1 MRQAVKRGMPV
12 IAIAR
17 DEVSEAEAQAFPTVK
32 WLQCDLAD
40 TDAVL
45 ALAQRNRI
53 DACIHAAAISN
64 EAYARP
70 DPRGAIATNV
80 GATAN
85 LLEAARL
92 ASWRRF
98 VLISTGSVFSAQQ
111 RHDKTD
117 RRGSGSWRRQRLQYD
132 QALRRTANAH
142 VSDRVRPVCRDSA
155 HLLGVRAADHQR
167 SADARADPV
176 ILLRALQGI
185 AIREGG
191 ADFAASFTYVAD
203 AAGGLLAAAT
213 APELR
218 HPTYHLGH
226 GVNFTAGEAA
236 AAVRSAVPG
245 AVIELTGGT
254 EPWTRYTRLRG
265 PLAGDRLRADTGYSP
280 THTLEAGV
288 RAYADWMRAQPYR
301 GGVEPCGTPDQCR
314 GHRQARFDLGAG
326 THADAVRLRRRGD
339 PAGACDPRTSSRGRW
354 KPRSAS
360 CWSASAPMCCGGCGA
375 TACISIGTWP
385 RRRHDAPPRPQ
396 PRE

>member
-1 MRQAVKRGMPV
+1 MTLLVTGATGHVGGEIVRQAMKRDMPV
-12 IAIAR
+12 IAVAR
-17 DEVSEAEAQAFPTVK
+17 DAVGEAEVQAFPSVK

-40 TDAVL
+40 TDAVM
-45 ALAQRNRI
+45 ALTARNRI

-98 VLISTGSVFSAQQ
+98 VLISTGSVFSLNSDTT
-111 RHDKTD
+111 RPI
-117 RRGSGSWRRQRLQYD
+117 LED
-132 QALRRTANAH
+132 QAPGVANVYSTTKLCAELLTSMYRTEYGLSAST
-142 VSDRVRPVCRDSA
+142 VRISWVFGPPIISDQPMRGPIPSY
-155 HLLGVRAADHQR
+155 
-167 SADARADPV
+167 
-176 ILLRALQGI
+176 LLRALQGI

-191 ADFAASFTYVAD
+191 AEFAASFTYVAD

-218 HPTYHLGH
+218 HPIYHLGH
-226 GVNFTAGEAA
+226 GVNFTAGQAA

-254 EPWTRYTRLRG
+254 EPWTRYTSLRG

-288 RAYADWMRAQPYR
+288 RAYADWMRAHPELWR
-301 GGVEPCGTPDQCR
+301 AGKTP
-314 GHRQARFDLGAG
+314 G
-326 THADAVRLRRRGD
+326 
-339 PAGACDPRTSSRGRW
+339 
-354 KPRSAS
+354 
-360 CWSASAPMCCGGCGA
+360 
-375 TACISIGTWP
+375 
-385 RRRHDAPPRPQ
+385 
-396 PRE
+396 

>member
-1 MRQAVKRGMPV
+1 MTLLVTGATGHVGGEIVRQAMKRDMPV
-12 IAIAR
+12 IAVAR
-17 DEVSEAEAQAFPTVK
+17 DAVGEAEAQAFPSVK

-40 TDAVL
+40 TDAVM
-45 ALAQRNRI
+45 ALTARNPI

-98 VLISTGSVFSAQQ
+98 VLISTGSVFSLNSDTT
-111 RHDKTD
+111 RPI
-117 RRGSGSWRRQRLQYD
+117 LED
-132 QALRRTANAH
+132 QAPGVANVYSTTKLCAELLTRMYRTEYGLSAST
-142 VSDRVRPVCRDSA
+142 VRISWVFGPPIISDQPMRGPIPSY
-155 HLLGVRAADHQR
+155 
-167 SADARADPV
+167 
-176 ILLRALQGI
+176 LLRALQGI

-191 ADFAASFTYVAD
+191 AEFAASFTYVAD

-218 HPTYHLGH
+218 HPIYHLGH
-226 GVNFTAGEAA
+226 GVNFTAGQAA

-254 EPWTRYTRLRG
+254 EPWTRYTSLRG

-288 RAYADWMRAQPYR
+288 RAYADWMRAHPELWR
-301 GGVEPCGTPDQCR
+301 AGKTP
-314 GHRQARFDLGAG
+314 G
-326 THADAVRLRRRGD
+326 
-339 PAGACDPRTSSRGRW
+339 
-354 KPRSAS
+354 
-360 CWSASAPMCCGGCGA
+360 
-375 TACISIGTWP
+375 
-385 RRRHDAPPRPQ
+385 
-396 PRE
+396 

>member
-1 MRQAVKRGMPV
+1 MTLLVTGATGHVGGEIVRQAMKRDMPV
-12 IAIAR
+12 IAVAR
-17 DEVSEAEAQAFPTVK
+17 DAVGEAEAQAFPSVK

-40 TDAVL
+40 TDAVK
-45 ALAQRNRI
+45 ALTARNRI

-98 VLISTGSVFSAQQ
+98 VLISTGSVFSLNSDTT
-111 RHDKTD
+111 RPI
-117 RRGSGSWRRQRLQYD
+117 LED
-132 QALRRTANAH
+132 QAPGVANVYSTTKLCAELLTSMYRTEYGLSAST
-142 VSDRVRPVCRDSA
+142 VRISWVFGPPIISDQPMRGPIPSY
-155 HLLGVRAADHQR
+155 
-167 SADARADPV
+167 
-176 ILLRALQGI
+176 LLRALQGI

-191 ADFAASFTYVAD
+191 AEFAASFTYVAD

-218 HPTYHLGH
+218 HPIYHLGH
-226 GVNFTAGEAA
+226 GVNFTAGQAA

-254 EPWTRYTRLRG
+254 EPWTRYTSLRG
-265 PLAGDRLRADTGYSP
+265 PLAGDRLRADTGYNP

-288 RAYADWMRAQPYR
+288 RAYADWMRAHPELWR
-301 GGVEPCGTPDQCR
+301 AGETP
-314 GHRQARFDLGAG
+314 G
-326 THADAVRLRRRGD
+326 
-339 PAGACDPRTSSRGRW
+339 
-354 KPRSAS
+354 
-360 CWSASAPMCCGGCGA
+360 
-375 TACISIGTWP
+375 
-385 RRRHDAPPRPQ
+385 
-396 PRE
+396 

>member
-1 MRQAVKRGMPV
+1 MTLLVTGATGHVGGEIVRQAMKRDMPV
-12 IAIAR
+12 IAVAR
-17 DEVSEAEAQAFPTVK
+17 DAVGEAEAQAFPSVK

-40 TDAVL
+40 TDAVM
-45 ALAQRNRI
+45 ALTARNRI

-98 VLISTGSVFSAQQ
+98 VLISTGSVFSLNSDTT
-111 RHDKTD
+111 RPI
-117 RRGSGSWRRQRLQYD
+117 LED
-132 QALRRTANAH
+132 QAPGVANVYSTTKLCAELLTRMYRTEYGLSAST
-142 VSDRVRPVCRDSA
+142 VRISWVFGPPIISDQPMRGPIPSY
-155 HLLGVRAADHQR
+155 
-167 SADARADPV
+167 
-176 ILLRALQGI
+176 LLRALQGI

-191 ADFAASFTYVAD
+191 AEFAASFTYVAD

-218 HPTYHLGH
+218 HPIYHLGH
-226 GVNFTAGEAA
+226 GVNFTAGQAA

-254 EPWTRYTRLRG
+254 EPWTRYTSLRG
-265 PLAGDRLRADTGYSP
+265 PLAGDRLRADTGYNP

-288 RAYADWMRAQPYR
+288 RAYADWMRAHPELWR
-301 GGVEPCGTPDQCR
+301 AGETP
-314 GHRQARFDLGAG
+314 G
-326 THADAVRLRRRGD
+326 
-339 PAGACDPRTSSRGRW
+339 
-354 KPRSAS
+354 
-360 CWSASAPMCCGGCGA
+360 
-375 TACISIGTWP
+375 
-385 RRRHDAPPRPQ
+385 
-396 PRE
+396 

>member
-1 MRQAVKRGMPV
+1 MTLLVTGATGHVGGEIVRQAMKRDMPV
-12 IAIAR
+12 IAVAR
-17 DEVSEAEAQAFPTVK
+17 DAVGEAEAQAFPSVK

-40 TDAVL
+40 TDAVK
-45 ALAQRNRI
+45 ALTARNRI

-64 EAYARP
+64 EAYAKP

-98 VLISTGSVFSAQQ
+98 VLISTGSVFSLNSDTT
-111 RHDKTD
+111 RPI
-117 RRGSGSWRRQRLQYD
+117 LED
-132 QALRRTANAH
+132 QAPGVANVYSTTKLCAELLTSMYRTEYGLSAST
-142 VSDRVRPVCRDSA
+142 VRISWVFGPPIISDQPMRGPIPSY
-155 HLLGVRAADHQR
+155 
-167 SADARADPV
+167 
-176 ILLRALQGI
+176 LLRALQGI

-191 ADFAASFTYVAD
+191 AEFAASFTYVAD

-218 HPTYHLGH
+218 HPIYHLGH
-226 GVNFTAGEAA
+226 GVNFTAGQAA

-254 EPWTRYTRLRG
+254 EPWTRYTSLRG

-288 RAYADWMRAQPYR
+288 RAYADWMRAHPELWR
-301 GGVEPCGTPDQCR
+301 AGETP
-314 GHRQARFDLGAG
+314 G
-326 THADAVRLRRRGD
+326 
-339 PAGACDPRTSSRGRW
+339 
-354 KPRSAS
+354 
-360 CWSASAPMCCGGCGA
+360 
-375 TACISIGTWP
+375 
-385 RRRHDAPPRPQ
+385 
-396 PRE
+396 

>member
-1 MRQAVKRGMPV
+1 MTLLVTGATGHVGGEIVRQAMKRDMPV
-12 IAIAR
+12 IAVAR
-17 DEVSEAEAQAFPTVK
+17 DAVGEAEVQAFPSVK

-40 TDAVL
+40 TDAVM
-45 ALAQRNRI
+45 ALTARNPI

-70 DPRGAIATNV
+70 DPHGAIATNV

-98 VLISTGSVFSAQQ
+98 VLISTGSVFSLNSDTT
-111 RHDKTD
+111 RPI
-117 RRGSGSWRRQRLQYD
+117 LED
-132 QALRRTANAH
+132 QAPGVANVYSTTKLCAELLTRMYRTEYGLSAST
-142 VSDRVRPVCRDSA
+142 VRISWVFGPPIISDQPMRGPIPSY
-155 HLLGVRAADHQR
+155 
-167 SADARADPV
+167 
-176 ILLRALQGI
+176 LLRALQSI

-191 ADFAASFTYVAD
+191 AEFAASFTYVAD

-218 HPTYHLGH
+218 HPIYHLGH
-226 GVNFTAGEAA
+226 GVNFTAGQAA

-254 EPWTRYTRLRG
+254 EPWTRYTSLRG

-288 RAYADWMRAQPYR
+288 RAYADWMRAHPELWR
-301 GGVEPCGTPDQCR
+301 AGKTP
-314 GHRQARFDLGAG
+314 G
-326 THADAVRLRRRGD
+326 
-339 PAGACDPRTSSRGRW
+339 
-354 KPRSAS
+354 
-360 CWSASAPMCCGGCGA
+360 
-375 TACISIGTWP
+375 
-385 RRRHDAPPRPQ
+385 
-396 PRE
+396 

>member
-1 MRQAVKRGMPV
+1 MTLLVTGATGHVGGEIVRQAMKRDMPV
-12 IAIAR
+12 IAVAR
-17 DEVSEAEAQAFPTVK
+17 DAVGEAEAQAFPSVK

-40 TDAVL
+40 TDAVM
-45 ALAQRNRI
+45 ALTARNPI

-70 DPRGAIATNV
+70 DPHGAIATNV

-98 VLISTGSVFSAQQ
+98 VLISTGSVFSLNSDTT
-111 RHDKTD
+111 RPI
-117 RRGSGSWRRQRLQYD
+117 LED
-132 QALRRTANAH
+132 QAPGVANVYSTTKLCAELLTSMYRTEYGLSAST
-142 VSDRVRPVCRDSA
+142 VRISWVFGPPIISDQPMRGPIPSY
-155 HLLGVRAADHQR
+155 
-167 SADARADPV
+167 
-176 ILLRALQGI
+176 LLRALQSI

-191 ADFAASFTYVAD
+191 AEFAASFTYVAD

-218 HPTYHLGH
+218 HPIYHLGH
-226 GVNFTAGEAA
+226 GVNFTAGQAA

-254 EPWTRYTRLRG
+254 EPWTRYTSLRG

-288 RAYADWMRAQPYR
+288 RAYADWMRAHPELWR
-301 GGVEPCGTPDQCR
+301 AGETP
-314 GHRQARFDLGAG
+314 G
-326 THADAVRLRRRGD
+326 
-339 PAGACDPRTSSRGRW
+339 
-354 KPRSAS
+354 
-360 CWSASAPMCCGGCGA
+360 
-375 TACISIGTWP
+375 
-385 RRRHDAPPRPQ
+385 
-396 PRE
+396 